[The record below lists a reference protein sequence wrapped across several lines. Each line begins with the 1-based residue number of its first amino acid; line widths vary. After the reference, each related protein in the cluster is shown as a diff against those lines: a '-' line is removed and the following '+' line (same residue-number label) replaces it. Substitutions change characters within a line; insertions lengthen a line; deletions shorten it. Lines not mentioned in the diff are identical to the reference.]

1 MKPLFMW
8 AGGKNKMLKHYQ
20 SLLPESFDT
29 YIEPFFGGGAMFIWA
44 YKKNPNAKFVIN
56 DINSSIVNI
65 YLAVKN
71 DVDRF
76 TNLMDALNSKYIILN
91 KDERA
96 AFYNNLRHE
105 HAYDYQ
111 KWDKTEEA
119 AVLYF
124 LMRTGFNGIWQINK
138 NTNGRFGTPKGLLNQ
153 KDSVYDKNNVLEW
166 NKALQNTSILSGD
179 YSLVKPQATSE
190 SFMFLDPPY
199 RDSFTQYDIDFNDS
213 EQMRLI
219 DFMED
224 CVNVGANVWLC
235 NRDGEDGFWESNKR
249 NFNIHRF
256 PVTYTAG
263 RRKKT
268 EDGFEAKRATEIL
281 LTA

>member
-1 MKPLFMW
+1 
-8 AGGKNKMLKHYQ
+8 MLKHYQ
-20 SLLPESFDT
+20 SLLPERFDT

-76 TNLMDALNSKYIILN
+76 INLMDALNSKYIILN

-96 AFYNNLRHE
+96 VFYINLRHE

-179 YSLVKPQATSE
+179 YSIVKSQATSE

-224 CVNVGANVWLC
+224 CVKAGANVWLC

-249 NFNIHRF
+249 NFSIHRF